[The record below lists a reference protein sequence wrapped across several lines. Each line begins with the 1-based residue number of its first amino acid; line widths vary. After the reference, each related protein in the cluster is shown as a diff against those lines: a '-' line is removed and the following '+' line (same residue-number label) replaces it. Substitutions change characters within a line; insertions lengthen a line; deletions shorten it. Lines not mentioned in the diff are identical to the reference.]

1 MLKLIIGFRNQ
12 LSVFFVFCFVL
23 FLVLIFLYSQ
33 LTLVQVPSILLV
45 VAFTLFVR
53 LVSVLMILH
62 LTFFTIKVML
72 KLIIGFRNQL
82 SISFVFCFVL
92 FLVLIFLYF
101 QLTLVQAPSILL
113 VVAFTLFV
121 RLVSVL
127 MISRLTYNLNKHI
140 MVGNN
145 QAWLMSYSLT

>member
-127 MISRLTYNLNKHI
+127 MISHLTYNLNKHI